1 MTDKSGREKAALTDR
16 LNELETLLGEGGDAP
31 GPEAAR
37 QPVPILD
44 ELVDPEEYGEAD
56 GAGAAP
62 PETGERLEDI
72 AERLERKL
80 SAELDEIVGILK
92 GSLKESIL
100 SELNERANRDP
111 DQS

>member
-1 MTDKSGREKAALTDR
+1 MTDKTGREKAALTDR
-16 LNELETLLGEGGDAP
+16 LNELESLIAEGEETT
-31 GPEAAR
+31 GPEGTSR

-44 ELVDPEEYGEAD
+44 ELVDPEEYDE

-62 PETGERLEDI
+62 PHTGERIEDI

-80 SAELDEIVGILK
+80 STELDEIVTILK

-100 SELNERANRDP
+100 SELNERANKDP
-111 DQS
+111 DEA